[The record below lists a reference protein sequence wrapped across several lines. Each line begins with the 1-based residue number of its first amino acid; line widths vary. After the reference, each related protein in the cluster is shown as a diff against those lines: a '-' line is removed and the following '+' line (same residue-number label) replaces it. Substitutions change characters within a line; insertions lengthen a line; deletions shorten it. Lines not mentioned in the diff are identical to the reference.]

1 LIERADVIP
10 DFRGPD
16 TVRFGFP
23 PLYTRFADVREA
35 IERLGRV
42 VELEE
47 FREVDASL
55 TRVT

>member
-1 LIERADVIP
+1 MP

-16 TVRFGFP
+16 SVRFGFP

-35 IERLGRV
+35 IDRTRKLVALGAHR
-42 VELEE
+42 EL
-47 FREVDASL
+47 DPTP